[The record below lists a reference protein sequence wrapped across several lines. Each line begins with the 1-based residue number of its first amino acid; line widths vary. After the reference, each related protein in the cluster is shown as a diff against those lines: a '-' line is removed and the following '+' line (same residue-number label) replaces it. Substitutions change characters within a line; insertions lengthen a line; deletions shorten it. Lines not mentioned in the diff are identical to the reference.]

1 MSQGKAP
8 SEPGTPESSA
18 SKPENITYPSAAEP
32 GRPGS
37 SASEPE
43 DLTSPRAA
51 PTTRNRKSPVKP
63 GKKDQDAYNVLSL
76 NQIDVMTPAVIKIQS
91 LYRGWSVRKYVGY
104 LRQQKL
110 SQQDEHFWLAK
121 CYTAIKRFFSSTK
134 WRDNPHH
141 TRSGEHKKAVWNHKR
156 HQQDWIHVHMA
167 KLNMIP
173 DEAPETIVED
183 LDYNLSLPA
192 SVYTSVWLT
201 PLIDGR
207 LWYGRPRDDPVNISS
222 IHSYELR
229 EIGLRF

>member
-1 MSQGKAP
+1 MPQGKAR
-8 SEPGTPESSA
+8 SEPGTSGSIP
-18 SKPENITYPSAAEP
+18 SKPENIAYPPAAEP
-32 GRPGS
+32 GTSGT

-43 DLTSPRAA
+43 DPTRLTSPRAA
-51 PTTRNRKSPVKP
+51 PTTRNRKSPARQEKN
-63 GKKDQDAYNVLSL
+63 DQDAYNVL
-76 NQIDVMTPAVIKIQS
+76 NQIDVMTPAVIKIQA
-91 LYRGWSVRKYVGY
+91 LCRGWSVRKDVGF

-110 SQQDEHFWLAK
+110 SRQGEHFWPAK
-121 CYTAIKRFFSSTK
+121 CYTTVKRFFSSTK

-141 TRSGEHKKAVWNHKR
+141 TRSGEYKKRVWNHKR
-156 HQQDWIHVHMA
+156 HQQDWIHVTMG

-207 LWYGRPRDDPVNISS
+207 LWYGRPRDDPEKVLHNQN
-222 IHSYELR
+222 
-229 EIGLRF
+229 